1 MDDFDIGEKEFIR
14 ELEEFLVKRGIY
26 NPQDELIHNK
36 NRNQEEV
43 EVLIKVK
50 SDDSLEE
57 NQEFEEDSFLY
68 DFDEENYKD
77 IDIYNIHLKEISKYH
92 VLSKKEELELFK
104 RMEEGDNEAREKI
117 ILSNLKLV
125 HSFAKKYRGRGLD
138 YLDLIQEGYIGLIKA
153 VDRFDWRR
161 ENKFSTY
168 ATWWIRQA
176 ITRALAEKGTL
187 IRLPYHLN
195 EEKGFLIRKKKELF
209 YEYKQIPTKDDL
221 SLYTG
226 FSIEKL
232 KLLESYNFKFV
243 PLGVFVND
251 YSFEEY
257 ECFWELLNECEDFI
271 CLKNSIFEDAVCDNI
286 SLDDF
291 INGDDNLEEL
301 IFYKS
306 LKVIIEEL
314 LDTLKDK
321 EKTVIKL
328 RFGLEDGKDRTLEEV
343 GKNLGVTRERI
354 RQIEKKALK
363 KLKHY
368 TRKRKLNIAYEE
380 DF

>member
-1 MDDFDIGEKEFIR
+1 MDDFDISEEEFIR

-26 NPQDELIHNK
+26 SPQDELIHDA
-36 NRNQEEV
+36 NRNQEKV

-50 SDDSLEE
+50 SDDNLEE
-57 NQEFEEDSFLY
+57 KQEFEEDSFLY
-68 DFDEENYKD
+68 DFDEESYKY

-92 VLSKKEELELFK
+92 VLSKKEESELFK
-104 RMEEGDNEAREKI
+104 RMEEGDKEAREKI

-125 HSFAKKYRGRGLD
+125 HSIAKRYRGRGLE

-153 VDRFDWRR
+153 VDRFDWRKDY
-161 ENKFSTY
+161 KFSTY
-168 ATWWIRQA
+168 AFWWIKQA
-176 ITRALAEKGTL
+176 ITRALAEKGAL

-195 EEKGFLIRKKKELF
+195 EEKGFLIKKKKELF
-209 YEYKQIPTKDDL
+209 YEYKQIPTEDDL

-226 FSIEKL
+226 FSLEKIQF
-232 KLLESYNFKFV
+232 LESCDFNFL
-243 PLGVFVND
+243 PLSVFVNE
-251 YSFEEY
+251 YSCEEY
-257 ECFWELLNECEDFI
+257 ECFLELLKEYEYFKF
-271 CLKNSIFEDAVCDNI
+271 LKNSIFEDDVRENF

-291 INGDDNLEEL
+291 INGDDNLEEV
-301 IFYKS
+301 IFNKS
-306 LKVIIEEL
+306 IRVIIEEL
-314 LDTLKDK
+314 LDTLKEK

-328 RFGLEDGKDRTLEEV
+328 RFGFEDGKDRTLEEV
-343 GKNLGVTRERI
+343 GKILGVTRERI
-354 RQIEKKALK
+354 RQIEKKALR